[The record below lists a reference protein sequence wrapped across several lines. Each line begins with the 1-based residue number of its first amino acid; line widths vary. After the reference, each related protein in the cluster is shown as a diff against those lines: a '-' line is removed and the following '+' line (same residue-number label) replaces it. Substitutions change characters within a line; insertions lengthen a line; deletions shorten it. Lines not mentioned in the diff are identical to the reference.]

1 MSIIVINKRDCCGCN
16 ACVQRCP
23 QQCIYMKEDTEG
35 FLYPTID
42 KGSCIDCGL
51 CEKVCPV
58 INKSEEG
65 PIINVYAAKND
76 DEKKRLDSSSG
87 GLFIALAEH
96 IISEN
101 GTVYGAVFDEKW
113 EVRHSSA
120 STLEELYPM
129 MRSKYV
135 QSKIGNTYLDAES
148 RLKKDQKVLFI
159 GTPCQIAGLKKYLR
173 KEYDNL
179 LAVDFICH
187 GVPSPG
193 VWRRYLKE
201 LINNQSDKKKDIF
214 KINSINFREKRRG
227 FNWKNYG
234 FVIDYLSV
242 DKHIKQLTSCSFYE
256 NPYMKGFLSD
266 LYLRP
271 SCYSCPAKGGTSGA
285 DITIADYWGIENQM
299 PQLDDNKGVGLAI
312 VHTEKGIDILGK
324 INVSLNESD
333 ISRAIISN
341 PSYWSSVKESTNREK
356 FFVMFHKG
364 DSICKLVDYFTKESK
379 LDIFANR
386 IKNILK
392 GILYKS
398 LDSLR

>member
-1 MSIIVINKRDCCGCN
+1 MSIIIKNKRDCCGCN

-23 QQCIYMKEDTEG
+23 KQCIYMKEDTEG

-58 INKSEEG
+58 INKSEER

-76 DEKKRLDSSSG
+76 DERKRLDSSSG

-101 GTVYGAVFDEKW
+101 GTVYGVVFDEKW

-120 STLEELYPM
+120 SSFEELYPM

-148 RLKKDQKVLFI
+148 RLKKDQKVLFV

-187 GVPSPG
+187 GVPSPE

-201 LINNQSDKKKDIF
+201 LINNQSDKKKDIL
-214 KINSINFREKRRG
+214 KINTINFREKRRG

-299 PQLDDNKGVGLAI
+299 PQLDDNKGVGLAV
-312 VHTEKGIDILGK
+312 VHTEKGIEILGK

-333 ISRAIISN
+333 ISRALISN
-341 PSYWSSVKESTNREK
+341 PSYWSSVHEPDNRHLFFNGFYKGLFVNKLVKRYTKISQIRLIIEKIKKTAFK
-356 FFVMFHKG
+356 FF
-364 DSICKLVDYFTKESK
+364 L
-379 LDIFANR
+379 
-386 IKNILK
+386 
-392 GILYKS
+392 
-398 LDSLR
+398 